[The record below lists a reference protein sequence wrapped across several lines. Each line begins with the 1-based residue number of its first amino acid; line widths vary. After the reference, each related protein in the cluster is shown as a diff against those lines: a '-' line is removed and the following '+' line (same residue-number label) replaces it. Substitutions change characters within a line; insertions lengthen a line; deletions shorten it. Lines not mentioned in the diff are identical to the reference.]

1 MRTRLVEQTALTTLL
16 VAACVTFFLAA
27 WVVLA
32 RADSADG
39 LVSPSS
45 APRADN
51 SIVLAQNPTAT
62 LTLPEQPEIP
72 VSPAT
77 PGTQPGTT
85 AASQPSGTN
94 PVTGLPCSG
103 AGATSASTVGGSTPD
118 LPSMPA
124 PPNSVY
130 SQNLGAC

>member
-32 RADSADG
+32 RADSV
-39 LVSPSS
+39 VSSS
-45 APRADN
+45 FTPTAENP
-51 SIVLAQNPTAT
+51 IVLAQNPTAT

-85 AASQPSGTN
+85 AASRPSGTN
-94 PVTGLPCSG
+94 PLTGLPCSG
-103 AGATSASTVGGSTPD
+103 AGATSASTIGGSTPD

-130 SQNLGAC
+130 GQNLGAC